1 LILPPGSYPGYNCP
15 LINTC
20 NTQGEC
26 NFFRNQFITF
36 LLIALLCALITVV
49 LGHAFSPSE
58 EQIASLSQ
66 GDQIASS
73 VGLFEMVQNMTP
85 EQQQILLRASAATT
99 FSGLI
104 GNAILAGGVLL
115 MIQLVS
121 AGHRVSALRAIGASA
136 PLLPKLFI
144 LIFLT
149 TMLVQLG
156 IMLVVVP
163 GVLLAIVLAFAPI
176 MVVQDRM
183 GIFVAMRSSIRLA
196 WSNMR
201 LVAPAVMSWL
211 LAKTLLLLFAPNLS
225 VLTPNV
231 GAVVANTVSNLISA
245 VLLVYLFR
253 LYTLIRQ

>member
-1 LILPPGSYPGYNCP
+1 MSITAKSVYRDTG
-15 LINTC
+15 
-20 NTQGEC
+20 

-36 LLIALLCALITVV
+36 LLIALLCAFITVV

-66 GDQIASS
+66 GDHLAGS
-73 VGLFEMVQNMTP
+73 VGLFELVQNMTP
-85 EQQQILLRASAATT
+85 EQQQILLRASAAST

-136 PLLPKLFI
+136 PVLP
-144 LIFLT
+144 
-149 TMLVQLG
+149 MLVQMG

-163 GVLLAIVLAFAPI
+163 GVLLAIVLAFAPV
-176 MVVQDRM
+176 MVVQDKM
-183 GIFVAMRSSIRLA
+183 GIFTAMRSSIRLA
-196 WSNMR
+196 WANMR
-201 LVAPAVMSWL
+201 LVAPAVIGWL
-211 LAKTLLLLFAPNLS
+211 LAKTLLLLFAPNFA

-231 GAVVANTVSNLISA
+231 GAVVANTLSNLISA

-253 LYTLIRQ
+253 LYMLIRQ